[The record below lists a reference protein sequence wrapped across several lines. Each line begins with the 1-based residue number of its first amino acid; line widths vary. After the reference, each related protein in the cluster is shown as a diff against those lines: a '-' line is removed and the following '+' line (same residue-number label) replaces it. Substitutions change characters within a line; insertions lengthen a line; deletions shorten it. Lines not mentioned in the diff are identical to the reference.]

1 VLTGA
6 QRPGPVIKMRQPK
19 PGTAFPS
26 YIRSGRVQ
34 VKHDIVMLSS
44 HHYCTCIIDIKAEEV
59 PNHSFT

>member
-1 VLTGA
+1 MLTGA
-6 QRPGPVIKMRQPK
+6 ERPGPVIKMRQPK

-44 HHYCTCIIDIKAEEV
+44 HHYCT
-59 PNHSFT
+59 